1 MITFPKSI
9 EAAASS
15 PGQRRAGGTDVQ
27 ELRHLG
33 IRSDDL
39 VDLRDC
45 PGLDRFEQAEDG
57 LHLGAGIS
65 LTRIAQDAAVKE
77 QYPALAEA
85 AGGLATPQIR
95 NRASLAGSLLQEVR
109 CWYYRHPD
117 QQCAKKGGAVC
128 LARQGDH
135 LYHSC
140 FDTGVCVAPHPSTM
154 AAALWAYDALVEL
167 DDASLLDIP
176 TLLGDGTDPRR
187 THHLAPGRLVV
198 AVHLPPPPP
207 KGELAAYGR
216 AISRAR
222 AEWPLAE
229 LVVRLGLDKKGEKI
243 DWARLVMG
251 GVANRP
257 LRLSALEEALVGQ
270 PPTDETFAR
279 LAPMAIEGAKP
290 LPMTGYKLRIIPG
303 LVREQLL
310 RAMEGAA

>member
-9 EAAASS
+9 EAAAAGT
-15 PGQRRAGGTDVQ
+15 GQIRAGGTDVQ

-33 IRSDDL
+33 ITSGAL

-45 PGLDRFEQAEDG
+45 PGLDRFEQDADG

-65 LTRIAQDAAVKE
+65 PTRIAEDIAVRE

-154 AAALWAYDALVEL
+154 ATALWAHDTLVEL
-167 DDASLLDIP
+167 DDGSLLDIP
-176 TLLGDGTDPRR
+176 TLLGDGNDPRR
-187 THHLAPGRLVV
+187 THALPPGRLVV
-198 AVHLPPPPP
+198 GVHLPPPP
-207 KGELAAYGR
+207 KEGELSAYGR

-222 AEWPLAE
+222 AEWPLVE
-229 LVVRLGLDKKGEKI
+229 LVVRLGMDKRGEKI
-243 DWARLVMG
+243 TWARLVMG

-257 LRLSALEEALVGQ
+257 MRLNALEEALVGQ
-270 PPTDETFAR
+270 PATDETFAR

-290 LPMTGYKLRIIPG
+290 LPMTGYKLKIIPG

-310 RAMEGAA
+310 RAMEGAV